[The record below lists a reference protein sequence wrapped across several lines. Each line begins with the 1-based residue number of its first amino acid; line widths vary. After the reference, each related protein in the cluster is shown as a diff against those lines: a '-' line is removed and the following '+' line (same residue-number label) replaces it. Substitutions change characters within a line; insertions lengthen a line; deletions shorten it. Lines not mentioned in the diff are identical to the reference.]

1 MSSLP
6 PLLPLLLPPGTSAPP
21 PPPPPPGT
29 TSPPPPG
36 TTSPPPHPDFHDLVQ
51 GEDMEFHRSVG
62 KNFPVRHRIEALGD
76 AAQLPLVHRWL
87 AKMSALQLVT
97 LLGAASGFLAGVVVC
112 PLDVVKTRLQAEGAR
127 AEGAR
132 ASARRSFV
140 GEFSHIF
147 RKEGVRGL
155 YRGLVPITVGYLPT
169 WTIYFSIY
177 ERAKMFYPGFMR
189 RHFGLELDSVNH
201 FCAALTAG
209 LVSLIAVNPVWVV
222 KTRLMIQTSTARPGA
237 AAPYYTGTLD
247 AFKRMYREEGMRVFY
262 SGLVPLLFGLLHVG
276 IHFPVY
282 EKLKELTGCTR
293 RVRVALAAA
302 PAGESEE
309 IDFHQGPPHLLWRLI
324 FASSLAKM
332 IASTITYPH
341 EILRTRMQ
349 LRSGQYGAGP
359 GGKLVR
365 TLVSIFR
372 REGERG
378 FYAGYVVNL
387 ARTVPASAVTLV
399 SFEYFKTYLLEVSG
413 KNLA

>member
-6 PLLPLLLPPGTSAPP
+6 PLLPLLLPPPGTSAPP
-21 PPPPPPGT
+21 PGT
-29 TSPPPPG
+29 M
-36 TTSPPPHPDFHDLVQ
+36 SPPPHPDFYDLVQ
-51 GEDMEFHRSVG
+51 GEDMEFHRSVR
-62 KNFPVRHRIEALGD
+62 KDFAVRHRFEALGD
-76 AAQLPLVHRWL
+76 AAQLPPVHRWL

-127 AEGAR
+127 ADA
-132 ASARRSFV
+132 ARRSFV
-140 GEFSHIF
+140 GEFSHIV

-155 YRGLVPITVGYLPT
+155 YRGLVPITIGYLPT

-237 AAPYYTGTLD
+237 AAPYYTGTLN
-247 AFKRMYREEGMRVFY
+247 AFKRMYREEGIRVFY

-293 RVRVALAAA
+293 RVPVAF
-302 PAGESEE
+302 AGASEE

-365 TLVSIFR
+365 TLVNIFR
-372 REGERG
+372 REGVRG

-413 KNLA
+413 NNLA